1 MQEDKFC
8 HFIINND
15 SMVESP
21 QASELTE
28 KFKIKS
34 IPTFVLPELV
44 RALQKMQ
51 NRRGA
56 DKSNVVVE
64 MLKFGGPLL
73 QQKVLD
79 V

>member
-1 MQEDKFC
+1 
-8 HFIINND
+8 
-15 SMVESP
+15 
-21 QASELTE
+21 
-28 KFKIKS
+28 
-34 IPTFVLPELV
+34 
-44 RALQKMQ
+44 MQ

-79 V
+79 VYNEILSTGSVPEN